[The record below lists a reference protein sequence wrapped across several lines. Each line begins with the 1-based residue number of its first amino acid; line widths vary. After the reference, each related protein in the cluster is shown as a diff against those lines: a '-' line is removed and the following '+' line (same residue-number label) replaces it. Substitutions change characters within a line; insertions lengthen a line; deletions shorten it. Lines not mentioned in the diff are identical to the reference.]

1 MREYIDL
8 FICLIVYSI
17 IVFGLFQLAIWLQKE
32 YELFN

>member
-8 FICLIVYSI
+8 FICLVVYLI
-17 IVFGLFQLAIWLQKE
+17 IMFGLFQLAIWLQKE